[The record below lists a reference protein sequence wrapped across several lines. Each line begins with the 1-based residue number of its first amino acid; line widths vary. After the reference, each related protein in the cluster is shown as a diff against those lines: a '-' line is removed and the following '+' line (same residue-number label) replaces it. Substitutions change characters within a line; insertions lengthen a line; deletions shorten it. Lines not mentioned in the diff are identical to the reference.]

1 MGVVPF
7 LTNEDFGQLL
17 RYACSLSEGFREKKL
32 DFLILRDIHLTD
44 NESQYYKS
52 MENYKFF
59 FNKNFNEVVGLAHHV
74 SRD

>member
-1 MGVVPF
+1 MGVVPS

-44 NESQYYKS
+44 NMSMDSSDPDYKVR
-52 MENYKFF
+52 EFFKFF
-59 FNKNFNEVVGLAHHV
+59 NTNFKET
-74 SRD
+74 